1 MHEKFIDHIL
11 PHCVKTR
18 VLWEIFFTLFGVSWM
33 LPSSVRAMLLGWNS
47 SFVGKKH
54 KKVWRAGLLY
64 ILQTVWNARNRIV
77 FKGNV
82 LSIQKLKGSFIC
94 FFWSETKMF
103 VKDGPS
109 PLISFIDWL
118 SSCWGWG
125 CFCTSFL
132 ATSFL
137 FELCGDGCFYL
148 VYFESLF

>member
-118 SSCWGWG
+118 SSC
-125 CFCTSFL
+125 
-132 ATSFL
+132 
-137 FELCGDGCFYL
+137 
-148 VYFESLF
+148 